1 MSASP
6 QFSTDIRFLENDEEV
21 AACFPLMRQLRPH
34 LASEEEFVARW
45 RRQAAAGYKL
55 MTLWQAHGPT
65 ALAGFRLQDNL
76 MHGIHFYVDDLV
88 TNETA
93 RSTGQ
98 GRLMMDRL
106 KLEARRLGCTRLVL
120 DTPLTNSLGHRFYF
134 RHGLL
139 ARALRFS
146 IDFDADV
153 A

>member
-1 MSASP
+1 MNVSP
-6 QFSTDIRFLENDEEV
+6 QSLAEIRYIDDEAEV

-34 LASEEEFVARW
+34 LASEEEFIARW
-45 RRQAAAGYKL
+45 RRQVAAGYRL
-55 MTLWQAHGPT
+55 MALWHADGPT

-76 MHGIHFYVDDLV
+76 MHGVHFYVDDLV
-88 TNETA
+88 TEETA

-106 KLEARRLGCTRLVL
+106 KAEARRLGCTRFVL
-120 DTPLTNSLGHRFYF
+120 DTPLTNSRGHRFYF

-146 IDFDADV
+146 IDLGEAV